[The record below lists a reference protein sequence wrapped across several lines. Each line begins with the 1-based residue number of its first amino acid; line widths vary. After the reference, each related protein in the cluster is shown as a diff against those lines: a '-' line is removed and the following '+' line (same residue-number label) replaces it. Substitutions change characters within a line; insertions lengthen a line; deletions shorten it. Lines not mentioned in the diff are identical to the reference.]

1 MGLLKLQSAAAQSV
15 VDDCLSKC
23 MSKTITLIRED
34 TALFSI
40 LLEDEDLSPLKL
52 TSAVAIGLLGSVL
65 SHPECDDEL
74 KRKILTELMGVIS
87 HAEEARRRGG

>member
-23 MSKTITLIRED
+23 LTKTVTLIRED
-34 TALFSI
+34 TALFSVI
-40 LLEDEDLSPLKL
+40 LEDEDLSPLKL

-65 SHPECDDEL
+65 SHRDCDDEL
-74 KRKILTELMGVIS
+74 KRKILAELMGVIS